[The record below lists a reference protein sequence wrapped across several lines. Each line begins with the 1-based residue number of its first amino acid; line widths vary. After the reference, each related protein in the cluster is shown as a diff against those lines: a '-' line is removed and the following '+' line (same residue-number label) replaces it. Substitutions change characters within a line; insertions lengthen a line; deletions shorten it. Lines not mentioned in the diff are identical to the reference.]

1 MSFVLNNSAK
11 AFSSYSI
18 LIGLICVRS
27 FDILYRHTRMT
38 QRTYKDTLKDSIL
51 GGCGFNR
58 ILYKCEFSQEDL
70 IQLSFHRGR
79 GKVENVFLI
88 EETLKSAK
96 SDHFNKLF
104 D

>member
-1 MSFVLNNSAK
+1 MLNISAK
-11 AFSSYSI
+11 AFSSYSV
-18 LIGLICVRS
+18 LIGLICVCS
-27 FDILYRHTRMT
+27 LYTRISPH
-38 QRTYKDTLKDSIL
+38 TYKDTLKDSIL

-58 ILYKCEFSQEDL
+58 ILYKCKFSQEDL

-79 GKVENVFLI
+79 GKVENVFLV

-96 SDHFNKLF
+96 SDHFNKLL